1 MKNVSNRKERERGG
15 ERERGSEEERRR
27 ERERGR
33 ERERERDRERDNVSK
48 ERVCIVEISKRSALE
63 AALNMDRGL

>member
-1 MKNVSNRKERERGG
+1 MKNVSNRKERER
-15 ERERGSEEERRR
+15 
-27 ERERGR
+27 
-33 ERERERDRERDNVSK
+33 EREREKKREREGERKRERDNVSK